1 MNCALAYLPQ
11 PTSFGLLAWSGC
23 FNLVGSVALA
33 GMGMTGITPRRS
45 GGNKGFSC
53 EH

>member
-11 PTSFGLLAWSGC
+11 LTSLGLLAWSGC
-23 FNLVGSVALA
+23 FNLVVSVVLA
-33 GMGMTGITPRRS
+33 GAGVTGIPPRRG

-53 EH
+53 AH